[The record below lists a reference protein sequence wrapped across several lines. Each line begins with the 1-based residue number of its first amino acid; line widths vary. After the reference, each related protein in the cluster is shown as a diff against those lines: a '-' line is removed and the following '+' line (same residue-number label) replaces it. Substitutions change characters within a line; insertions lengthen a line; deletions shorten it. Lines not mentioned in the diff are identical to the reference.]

1 MPKISGACPFS
12 SKLCRECPIYLGRH
26 SQICKA
32 ARYLKA
38 ERPKPTYGCAHL
50 EFEFP
55 KELVHS
61 EKRLKDLEER
71 EENLTEAKIVWKR
84 ETKKETE

>member
-1 MPKISGACPFS
+1 MAKVSGACPFS

-26 SQICKA
+26 SQICIA
-32 ARYLKA
+32 ARYRNGAK
-38 ERPKPTYGCAHL
+38 PKPTYGCTHL

-61 EKRLKDLEER
+61 ETRAKDLEER

-84 ETKKETE
+84 ETK